1 MKLSENY
8 ILRTVAGEHMIVNTK
23 GNRNDQSSFFSIND
37 PVEWLWRKIDGREF
51 TEDMLVDWICEE
63 YDVSQEDAVK
73 DVADLIKMW
82 RTYGILAE

>member
-23 GNRNDQSSFFSIND
+23 GKKGDNSGFFSIND

-51 TEDMLVDWICEE
+51 TEEMLVDLICGE
-63 YDVSQEDAVK
+63 YEVSR
-73 DVADLIKMW
+73 DVAATDVANLLKIWK
-82 RTYGILAE
+82 TYGIIAE